1 MTIGERIRFFRSH
14 RRLTSTQLA
23 ERSGIHPV
31 SIRKYETDKMIP
43 KEEQIKKIADALS
56 VSYYALAG
64 TESIKFPETKGDLVG
79 LIIMLFKTGIIEITG
94 EKDKDNHLSPK
105 TARLKLNP
113 DITVQFSAFLG
124 KEAVDVDNVML
135 KMKDG
140 SDWEN
145 LICWVN
151 LYHDY
156 NKALEEQNENMND
169 DDIEKFERA
178 TRDIIRA
185 EMLTQTSTVLLDE
198 SNAPKVKRI
207 PGYH

>member
-31 SIRKYETDKMIP
+31 SIRKYETNKMVP
-43 KEEQIKKIADALS
+43 QEEQIRRIADALS

-94 EKDKDNHLSPK
+94 ERDKHNHLSPK

-151 LYHDY
+151 LYQDY
-156 NKALEEQNENMND
+156 NKDFAVQDNMSD

>member
-1 MTIGERIRFFRSH
+1 
-14 RRLTSTQLA
+14 
-23 ERSGIHPV
+23 
-31 SIRKYETDKMIP
+31 
-43 KEEQIKKIADALS
+43 DALS

-79 LIIMLFKTGIIEITG
+79 LIIMLFKTSIIEITG

-140 SDWEN
+140 GDWEN

-156 NKALEEQNENMND
+156 NKALEEQNENMSD

-198 SNAPKVKRI
+198 SNAPKVKII